1 MRIGVLTS
9 GGDAPGMN
17 GCVRSVVKGAVGQG
31 HTAIGIRRGYEG
43 LLAGDASEL
52 SLDAVDGLSRYGGTR
67 LGSARCKAMM
77 TPAGLQRALDRI
89 GEMALDA
96 LIVIGGNGSL
106 TGAHALAPHTP
117 ARIVGVPASIDNDVG
132 HSALAIGVDTAVN
145 TIVDAADRISDTAT
159 AHHRV
164 FVIEVMGRHCGFLAM
179 RSGVAADADAI
190 LVPERKLTREQ
201 VIERCVAVLRAS
213 FRAGRH
219 KERVL
224 IVKAEGVE
232 VPTAEL
238 VAELRGVVDAEMTG
252 VDVRETVLGHI
263 VRGGA
268 PSALDRLIAARLG
281 LAAVDAACRGL
292 TDVMVGWEPPRGAG
306 EPTRDPSV
314 RTVRLAEVLVET
326 ERMLSA
332 DSELARARLALLDM
346 ADGLLAL

>member
-17 GCVRSVVKGAVGQG
+17 ACLRSVVKGAAGAGDTVV
-31 HTAIGIRRGYEG
+31 GIRRGYEG
-43 LLAGDASEL
+43 LLAGDAAEL
-52 SLDAVDGLSRYGGTR
+52 TLLDVDGVSRYGGTR
-67 LGSARCKAMM
+67 LGSARCKAMT
-77 TPAGLQRALDRI
+77 TPEGQRRALDRL
-89 GEMALDA
+89 GELALDA
-96 LIVIGGNGSL
+96 LIVVGGNGSL
-106 TGAHALAPHTP
+106 TGAHVLAAQTP
-117 ARIVGVPASIDNDVG
+117 TRVIGVPASIDNDVG

-179 RSGVAADADAI
+179 RGGVAADADAI
-190 LVPERKLTREQ
+190 LVPERKLSREQ
-201 VIERCVAVLRAS
+201 VVERCLAVLRES
-213 FRAGRH
+213 FRPGRL

-232 VPTAEL
+232 LPTSEL
-238 VAELRGVVDAEMTG
+238 VAALRRAADAELPG
-252 VDVRETVLGHI
+252 VDVREAVLGHI

-281 LAAVDAACRGL
+281 LAAVDAARRGL
-292 TDVMVGWEPPRGAG
+292 TDVMVGWEPPGGAG
-306 EPTRDPSV
+306 QATRDPAV
-314 RTVRLAEVLVET
+314 RTVPLADVLLET
-326 ERMLSA
+326 DRMLSA
-332 DSELARARLALLDM
+332 DSDVARARLALLEM